1 MLRHWE
7 NHIIFVALNC
17 GALYITLYN
26 EVSMLK
32 LHLSRRERLVM
43 SNLSYILTKERR
55 NGSDVT
61 GADIKLARNACHA
74 PSVLTHSD
82 ILQRRLTCCSFILL
96 LDLRDVCKLFFFN
109 TSAFS
114 VKMLLYLL
122 CTSIYIIIHYISPT

>member
-1 MLRHWE
+1 
-7 NHIIFVALNC
+7 
-17 GALYITLYN
+17 
-26 EVSMLK
+26 MLK

-96 LDLRDVCKLFFFN
+96 LDLRDVCKLFFFS

-114 VKMLLYLL
+114 VKMLLLYLL